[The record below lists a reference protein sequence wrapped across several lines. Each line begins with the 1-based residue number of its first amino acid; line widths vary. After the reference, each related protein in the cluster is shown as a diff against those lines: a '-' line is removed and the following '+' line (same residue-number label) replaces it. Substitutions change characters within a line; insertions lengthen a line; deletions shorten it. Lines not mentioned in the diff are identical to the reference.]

1 MRFDFRFVSSQAN
14 FIYSCYTHNYT
25 YIKLKNTHGMIFI
38 ILGSSG
44 DIILNS
50 SVNHSI
56 VQEMVGRVIS
66 NAGEKAGGGLLLR
79 PAISQKSYGAE
90 ETYS

>member
-1 MRFDFRFVSSQAN
+1 MTQARGN
-14 FIYSCYTHNYT
+14 SGTACSIIDAIRGEEPGSNPHYSY
-25 YIKLKNTHGMIFI
+25 G
-38 ILGSSG
+38 G
-44 DIILNS
+44 IILNS

-66 NAGEKAGGGLLLR
+66 NAGHKAGGGLLFR
-79 PAISQKSYGAE
+79 PAISEESYGAE

>member
-1 MRFDFRFVSSQAN
+1 MIPGSACLTIDEIRGEEPGSN
-14 FIYSCYTHNYT
+14 PHYSY
-25 YIKLKNTHGMIFI
+25 
-38 ILGSSG
+38 G

-79 PAISQKSYGAE
+79 PAISEESYGTE